1 MPLQLLGHSQNTN
14 DVENTMNGQKIFGLV
29 LVAVGLTLLF
39 FGYNASQ
46 SVGEKVVEGVTG
58 SFTNQTLAF
67 IIGGIASLVAG
78 LAFTL
83 SKGNSTTTA

>member
-1 MPLQLLGHSQNTN
+1 
-14 DVENTMNGQKIFGLV
+14 MNGQKIFGLV
-29 LVAVGLTLLF
+29 LVAVGITLLF

-67 IIGGIASLVAG
+67 IIGGIAALVGG
-78 LAFTL
+78 LAFLL
-83 SKGNSTTTA
+83 SFGKGNTTG

>member
-1 MPLQLLGHSQNTN
+1 
-14 DVENTMNGQKIFGLV
+14 MNGQKIFGLV